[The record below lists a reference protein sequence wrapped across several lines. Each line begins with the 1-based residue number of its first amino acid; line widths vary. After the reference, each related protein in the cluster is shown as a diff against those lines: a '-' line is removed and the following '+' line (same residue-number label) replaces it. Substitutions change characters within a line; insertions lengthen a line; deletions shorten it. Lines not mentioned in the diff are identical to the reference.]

1 MDKKLLTPGP
11 LTTSMSTKEA
21 MLHDWGSR
29 DQKFIDLNQS
39 IRDSLI
45 KLIDGEGKYQCV
57 PMQGSGTFA
66 VESMISSLTPKDA
79 NILILINGAY
89 GQRMKKMCSYL
100 GRKTIEYEVAEH
112 EPHDIKKLED
122 IIDANSQLTHVFA
135 VYCET
140 TSGILNPI
148 EDIASLVEKKN
159 LSLFIDAMSAFG
171 ALPLSS
177 INVTFDAV
185 AASSNKCLE
194 GVPGVGF
201 ILMKNQV
208 IENAKGN
215 CHSLSLDLYDQW
227 IAMEKNK
234 QWRFTPPTHVLAAF
248 NQAITEHEREGGV
261 AGRHERYKNNCKII
275 CDGMKEI
282 GFEQLLPDE
291 LQAPIII
298 TFKQPNDPN
307 FNFQQFYNALSDKDF
322 LIYPGKLTVAD
333 TFRIGCI
340 GNLNQQDMTD
350 TITAVKEVVSE
361 LNINVKN

>member
-11 LTTSMSTKEA
+11 LTTSISTKKA

-45 KLIDGEGKYQCV
+45 KLIDGEGNYQCV

-89 GQRMKKMCSYL
+89 GQRMKKMCAYL
-100 GRKTIEYEVAEH
+100 NRSTIEYEVAEH
-112 EPHDIKKLED
+112 EPHDMNKLEE
-122 IIDANSQLTHVFA
+122 IIDANTQLTHVFA

-148 EDIASLVEKKN
+148 KNIANLVEKKN

-177 INVTFDAV
+177 KDVTFDAV

-201 ILMKNQV
+201 ILMKNDV

-227 IAMEKNK
+227 TAMEKNK

-248 NQAITEHEREGGV
+248 NQAIAEHKKEGGIQ
-261 AGRHERYKNNCKII
+261 GRHKRYKNNCKII

-307 FNFQQFYNALSDKDF
+307 FNFQEFYNALSDKDF

-340 GNLNQQDMTD
+340 GNLNDQDMED
-350 TITAVKEVVSE
+350 TITAVKEVVSD
-361 LNINVKN
+361 LNINVIN

>member
-11 LTTSMSTKEA
+11 LTTSITTKEA

-39 IRDSLI
+39 ILKSLLS
-45 KLIDGEGKYQCV
+45 LIDGEDSYQCV

-66 VESMISSLTPKDA
+66 VESMIGSLTTKDA
-79 NILILINGAY
+79 KILILINGAY
-89 GQRMKKMCSYL
+89 GHRIKKMCSYL
-100 GRKTIEYEVAEH
+100 NRNCIIYEVAEH
-112 EPHDIKKLED
+112 EQHNINEIEK
-122 IIDANSQLTHVFA
+122 IINLNKSLTHVFA

-148 EDIASLVEKKN
+148 QEIANLVEKKN

-177 INVTFDAV
+177 KNIKFDAV
-185 AASSNKCLE
+185 AASANKCLE

-201 ILMKNQV
+201 ILVKTKV
-208 IENAKGN
+208 IENAKDN
-215 CHSLSLDLYDQW
+215 SHSLSLDLYDQW
-227 IAMEKNK
+227 QAMEKNK

-248 NQAITEHEREGGV
+248 YQAIKEHENEGFV
-261 AGRHERYKNNCKII
+261 EGRHQRYLNNCKII
-275 CDGMKEI
+275 CEGMKEI
-282 GFEQLLPDE
+282 GFEQLLPNE
-291 LQAPIII
+291 IQAPIII
-298 TFKQPNDPN
+298 TFKQPKNSN
-307 FNFQQFYNALSDKDF
+307 FDFQQFYDALSEKNF

-340 GNLNQQDMTD
+340 GNLDAKDMHD
-350 TITAVKEVVSE
+350 TIKAIKEVIQD
-361 LNINVKN
+361 LNIKIK

>member
-11 LTTSMSTKEA
+11 LTTSITTKEA

-39 IRDSLI
+39 ILESLV
-45 KLIDGEGKYQCV
+45 KLIDGEGSYQCV

-66 VESMISSLTPKDA
+66 VESMISSLTSKDTK
-79 NILILINGAY
+79 ILILINGAY
-89 GQRMKKMCSYL
+89 GHRMKKMCTYL
-100 GRKTIEYEVAEH
+100 NRKSITYEVAEH
-112 EPHDIKKLED
+112 EQHNISEIER
-122 IIDANSQLTHVFA
+122 IIDLNKNLTHVFA

-148 EDIASLVEKKN
+148 EEIAKLVERKN

-171 ALPLSS
+171 ALPFSS
-177 INVTFDAV
+177 KTIKFDAV

-201 ILMKNQV
+201 VLVKNNI

-215 CHSLSLDLYDQW
+215 SHSLSLDLYDQW
-227 IAMEKNK
+227 QAMTKNK

-248 NQAITEHEREGGV
+248 YQAIKEHTIEGGV
-261 AGRHERYKNNCKII
+261 LGRHKRYSNNCKII

-282 GFEQLLPDE
+282 GFEQLLPNE
-291 LQAPIII
+291 IQAPIII
-298 TFKQPNDPN
+298 TFKQPQNAN
-307 FNFQQFYNALSDKDF
+307 FDFQQFYNAMSEKNF

-340 GNLNQQDMTD
+340 GNLDENDMHD
-350 TITAVKEVVSE
+350 TLIAIKEVVQD
-361 LNINVKN
+361 LNININ

>member
-11 LTTSMSTKEA
+11 LTTSLSTKEA

-29 DQKFIDLNQS
+29 DQKFIDLNHS
-39 IRDSLI
+39 IRKSLI
-45 KLIDGEGKYQCV
+45 ALINGDDQYQCV

-66 VESMISSLTPKDA
+66 VESMIGSLTPK
-79 NILILINGAY
+79 NSKILILINGAY
-89 GQRMKKMCSYL
+89 GERMKKMCSYL
-100 GRKTIEYEVAEH
+100 NRDYIDYTVAEH
-112 EPHDIKKLED
+112 ETHDIVELEK
-122 IIDANSQLTHVFA
+122 IIDFNQDLTHVFV

-148 EDIASLVEKKN
+148 KTIADLIEKKH

-171 ALPLSS
+171 ALPLDSNK
-177 INVTFDAV
+177 IKFDAV

-201 ILMKNQV
+201 ILVKNDLIKNSQ
-208 IENAKGN
+208 GN

-227 IAMEKNK
+227 QAMEINK

-248 NQAITEHEREGGV
+248 HQALKEYEKEGGIK
-261 AGRHERYKNNCKII
+261 GRHLRYSNNCKII
-275 CDGMKEI
+275 CDGMREI

-298 TFKQPNDPN
+298 TFKQPQNAN
-307 FNFQQFYNALSDKDF
+307 FDFQQFYNALSEKNF

-340 GNLNQQDMTD
+340 GNLDENDMKD
-350 TITAVKEVVSE
+350 TLVAVKEVVQD
-361 LNINVKN
+361 LNININ

>member
-29 DQKFIDLNQS
+29 DTKFIDLNAS
-39 IRDSLI
+39 IRDSLV
-45 KLIDGEGKYQCV
+45 KLIDGEDKYQCV

-66 VESMISSLTPKDA
+66 VESMVSSLTSKDSK
-79 NILILINGAY
+79 ILILINGAY
-89 GQRMKKMCSYL
+89 GQRMKKMCTYL
-100 GRKTIEYEVAEH
+100 GRDFIEYEVAEH
-112 EPHDIKKLED
+112 EVHDINKIEEL
-122 IIDANSQLTHVFA
+122 IDSNDLTHVFS

-148 EDIASLVEKKN
+148 EDIAKLIERKK

-177 INVTFDAV
+177 KTIAFDAV

-201 ILMKNQV
+201 ILVKNEV

-215 CHSLSLDLYDQW
+215 SHSLSLDLYDQW
-227 IAMEKNK
+227 QAMEKNK

-248 NQAITEHEREGGV
+248 NQAIQEHKEQGGV
-261 AGRHERYKNNCKII
+261 EGRGKKYKKNCEII
-275 CDGMKEI
+275 CNGMKEL
-282 GFEQLLPDE
+282 GFEQLLPDN

-298 TFKQPNDPN
+298 TFKQPNDPK
-307 FNFQQFYNALSDKDF
+307 FNFEKFYNALSEKNF
-322 LIYPGKLTVAD
+322 LIYPGKLTVAE

-340 GNLNQQDMTD
+340 GNLDEEDMRD
-350 TITAVKEVVSE
+350 TIKAVKEVVTE
-361 LNINVKN
+361 LEIILN

>member
-11 LTTSMSTKEA
+11 LTTSFSTKEA

-39 IRDSLI
+39 IRDSLV
-45 KLIDGEGKYQCV
+45 KLIDGKNTYQCV

-66 VESMISSLTPKDA
+66 VESMISSLTTKDS

-89 GQRMKKMCSYL
+89 GQRMKKMCDYL
-100 GRKTIEYEVAEH
+100 NRNTIEYEVPEH
-112 EPHDIKKLED
+112 ETHNLNKLEE
-122 IIDANSQLTHVFA
+122 IIDQNKRLTHVFA

-148 EDIASLVEKKN
+148 NEIANLVKNKK

-177 INVTFDAV
+177 KNITFDAV

-201 ILMKNQV
+201 ILVKNNV

-215 CHSLSLDLYDQW
+215 SHSLSLDLYDQW
-227 IAMEKNK
+227 QAMEKNK

-248 NQAITEHEREGGV
+248 SQAIKEHEKEGGV
-261 AGRHERYKNNCKII
+261 DGRYKRYKKNCQII
-275 CDGMKEI
+275 CDGMKEL

-298 TFKQPNDPN
+298 TFKQPKDSN
-307 FNFQQFYNALSDKDF
+307 FNFQKFYNALSEKDF
-322 LIYPGKLTVAD
+322 LIYPGKLTVAE

-340 GNLNQQDMTD
+340 GNLNENDMKEAVL
-350 TITAVKEVVSE
+350 AVKEVVDE
-361 LNINVKN
+361 LGIKIN

>member
-11 LTTSMSTKEA
+11 LTTSLSTKEA

-29 DQKFIDLNQS
+29 DKVFIDLNHS
-39 IRDSLI
+39 IRQSLV
-45 KLIDGEGKYQCV
+45 KLIDGEDNYECV

-66 VESMISSLTPKDA
+66 VESMISSLTSKNA
-79 NILILINGAY
+79 KILILINGAY
-89 GQRMKKMCSYL
+89 GHRMKKMCDYLNRSYI
-100 GRKTIEYEVAEH
+100 TYEVPEDKT
-112 EPHDIKKLED
+112 HDLNEIEK
-122 IIDANSQLTHVFA
+122 IINSNSDLTHVFV

-140 TSGILNPI
+140 TSGILNPLQ
-148 EDIASLVEKKN
+148 DISDLVEKKN

-177 INVTFDAV
+177 KTLKFDAV

-201 ILMKNQV
+201 ILVKNDL
-208 IENAKGN
+208 IKNAKGN
-215 CHSLSLDLYDQW
+215 SHSLSLDLYDQW
-227 IAMEKNK
+227 QSMEKNK

-248 NQAITEHEREGGV
+248 NQAIIEHKKEGGV
-261 AGRHERYKNNCKII
+261 QGRYKRYSNNCKII
-275 CDGMKEI
+275 CDGMRDI
-282 GFEQLLPDE
+282 GFKQLLPNE

-298 TFKQPNDPN
+298 TFMQPEN
-307 FNFQQFYNALSDKDF
+307 FNFNQFYDALSQKNF

-340 GNLNQQDMTD
+340 GNLHQQDMHD
-350 TITAVKEVVSE
+350 TIDAIKDVLKELQFRVQ
-361 LNINVKN
+361 

>member
-11 LTTSMSTKEA
+11 LTTSYSTKEA

-29 DQKFIDLNQS
+29 DQQFIDLNQS
-39 IRDSLI
+39 IRDSLV
-45 KLIDGEGKYQCV
+45 KLIDGKNTYQCV

-66 VESMISSLTPKDA
+66 VESMISSLTTKDS

-89 GQRMKKMCSYL
+89 GQRMKKMCDYL
-100 GRKTIEYEVAEH
+100 NRNTIEYEVPEH
-112 EPHDIKKLED
+112 ETHNLNKLEE
-122 IIDANSQLTHVFA
+122 IIDQNKRLTHVFA

-148 EDIASLVEKKN
+148 NEIANLVKNKK

-177 INVTFDAV
+177 KNITFDAV

-201 ILMKNQV
+201 ILVKNNV

-215 CHSLSLDLYDQW
+215 SHSLSLDLYDQW
-227 IAMEKNK
+227 QAMEKNK

-248 NQAITEHEREGGV
+248 SQAIKEHDKEGGV
-261 AGRHERYKNNCKII
+261 DGRYKRYKKNCQII
-275 CDGMKEI
+275 CNGMKEL

-298 TFKQPNDPN
+298 TFKQPKDSN
-307 FNFQQFYNALSDKDF
+307 FNFQKFYNALSEKDF
-322 LIYPGKLTVAD
+322 LIYPGKLTVAE
-333 TFRIGCI
+333 TFRVGCI
-340 GNLNQQDMTD
+340 GNLNENDMKE
-350 TITAVKEVVSE
+350 TILAVKEVVDE
-361 LNINVKN
+361 LGIKIN

>member
-29 DQKFIDLNQS
+29 DTKFIDLNAS
-39 IRDSLI
+39 IRDSLV
-45 KLIDGEGKYQCV
+45 KLIDGEDKYQCV

-66 VESMISSLTPKDA
+66 VESMVSSLTQKDSK
-79 NILILINGAY
+79 ILILINGAY
-89 GQRMKKMCSYL
+89 GQRMKKMCTYL
-100 GRKTIEYEVAEH
+100 GRDFIEYEVAEH
-112 EPHDIKKLED
+112 EVHDINKIEEL
-122 IIDANSQLTHVFA
+122 IDSNNLTHVFA

-148 EDIASLVEKKN
+148 EDIAKLVEKKN

-177 INVTFDAV
+177 KIINFDAV

-201 ILMKNQV
+201 ILVKNEV
-208 IENAKGN
+208 IQNAKGN
-215 CHSLSLDLYDQW
+215 SHSLSLDLYDQW
-227 IAMEKNK
+227 QAMEKNK

-248 NQAITEHEREGGV
+248 NQAIEEHKQQGGV
-261 AGRHERYKNNCKII
+261 EGRGKRYKKNCQII
-275 CDGMKEI
+275 CNGMKEL
-282 GFEQLLPDE
+282 GFEQLLPDN

-298 TFKQPNDPN
+298 TFKQPNDPK
-307 FNFQQFYNALSDKDF
+307 FNFEKFYNALSEKDF
-322 LIYPGKLTVAD
+322 LIYPGKLTVAE

-340 GNLNQQDMTD
+340 GNLDEQDMMD
-350 TITAVKEVVSE
+350 TIKAVKEVVTE
-361 LNINVKN
+361 LGLTLN

>member
-11 LTTSMSTKEA
+11 LTTSLSTKKA

-29 DQKFIDLNQS
+29 DTKFIDLNHS
-39 IRDSLI
+39 IRKSLVN
-45 KLIDGEGKYQCV
+45 LIDGQNLYQCV

-66 VESMISSLTPKDA
+66 VEAMISSLTSKDSK
-79 NILILINGAY
+79 ILILINGAY
-89 GQRMKKMCSYL
+89 GERMKKMCSYL
-100 GRKTIEYEVAEH
+100 NRDCIDYTVEEHKTHSIKEIE
-112 EPHDIKKLED
+112 K
-122 IIDANSQLTHVFA
+122 IINSNNDLTHVFA

-148 EDIASLVEKKN
+148 EKIASLVEKKN
-159 LSLFIDAMSAFG
+159 LSFFVDAMSAFG
-171 ALPLSS
+171 ALPISS
-177 INVTFDAV
+177 KKIKFDAI

-201 ILMKNQV
+201 ILVKNN
-208 IENAKGN
+208 IIKKAKGN

-227 IAMEKNK
+227 QAMEKNK

-248 NQAITEHEREGGV
+248 YQAIKEHTKEGGV
-261 AGRHERYKNNCKII
+261 KGRLHRYSNNCRII
-275 CDGMKEI
+275 CDGMKKL
-282 GFEQLLPDE
+282 GFKQLLPNE

-298 TFKQPNDPN
+298 TFMQPKNSN
-307 FNFQQFYNALSDKDF
+307 FNFEEFYNALSKKNF

-340 GNLNQQDMTD
+340 GNLRENDMHSA
-350 TITAVKEVVSE
+350 IKAIKEVLTE
-361 LNINVKN
+361 LQIRIK

>member
-39 IRDSLI
+39 IRESLI
-45 KLIDGEGKYQCV
+45 KLIDGEDSYQCV

-66 VESMISSLTPKDA
+66 VESMVSSLTPKDA

-100 GRKTIEYEVAEH
+100 NRNVIEYEVAEH
-112 EPHDIKKLED
+112 EPHNMNKLEE
-122 IIDANSQLTHVFA
+122 IIDSNKQLTHVFA

-148 EDIASLVEKKN
+148 KDIANLVEKKN

-171 ALPLSS
+171 ALPLSCTD
-177 INVTFDAV
+177 ITFDAV

-201 ILMKNQV
+201 ILVKNKV
-208 IENAKGN
+208 IKNAKGN

-227 IAMEKNK
+227 VAMEKNK
-234 QWRFTPPTHVLAAF
+234 QWRFTPPTHVLGAF
-248 NQAITEHEREGGV
+248 NQAIKEHEKEGGV
-261 AGRHERYKNNCKII
+261 KGRHKRYKNNCKII
-275 CDGMKEI
+275 CDGMKKI
-282 GFEQLLPDE
+282 GFEQLLSDD

-298 TFKQPNDPN
+298 TFKQPANAN
-307 FNFQQFYNALSDKDF
+307 FNFQNFYNALSEKNF

-340 GNLNQQDMTD
+340 GNLYEQDMID
-350 TITAVKEVVSE
+350 TIQAVKEVVKD
-361 LNINVKN
+361 LNIIINN

>member
-11 LTTSMSTKEA
+11 LTTSLTTKEA

-29 DQKFIDLNQS
+29 DKIFIDLNHS
-39 IRDSLI
+39 IRLSLL
-45 KLIDGEGKYQCV
+45 KLIDGEDNYQCV

-66 VESMISSLTPKDA
+66 VESMISSLTPKNA
-79 NILILINGAY
+79 KILILINGAY
-89 GQRMKKMCSYL
+89 GHRMKKMCNYLKRSYI
-100 GRKTIEYEVAEH
+100 TYEVPEDKT
-112 EPHDIKKLED
+112 HDLSEIDK
-122 IIDANSQLTHVFA
+122 IINSNTDLTHVFV

-148 EDIASLVEKKN
+148 QDIADLVEKKN

-177 INVTFDAV
+177 NTLKFDAV

-201 ILMKNQV
+201 ILVKNDV
-208 IENAKGN
+208 IKNAKDN
-215 CHSLSLDLYDQW
+215 SHSLSLDLYDQW
-227 IAMEKNK
+227 KAMEKNK

-248 NQAITEHEREGGV
+248 NQAIIEHKKEGGIQ
-261 AGRHERYKNNCKII
+261 GRYKRYTNNCKII
-275 CDGMKEI
+275 CDGMREI
-282 GFEQLLPDE
+282 GFKQLLPNE

-298 TFKQPNDPN
+298 TFMQPKN
-307 FNFQQFYNALSDKDF
+307 FNFNQFYDALSQKEF

-340 GNLNQQDMTD
+340 GNLHEQDMHD
-350 TITAVKEVVSE
+350 TIDAIKQVLNE
-361 LNINVKN
+361 LQFRIQ